1 MALNSLSAECLSKSR
16 RHLHST
22 DTPFCDALDIDG
34 SASVNMT
41 AAVMELDEGDD
52 DDEDV
57 AAPERKGN
65 RELTTA
71 EGSDTLVLAT
81 RVRCSLQNHL
91 AYKSSRFLCTQ
102 RKI

>member
-1 MALNSLSAECLSKSR
+1 MPLCSIKRRGPQQPLSAKCLSKSCC
-16 RHLHST
+16 HLHST
-22 DTPFCDALDIDG
+22 DIPFCDALDIDG

-65 RELTTA
+65 QELN
-71 EGSDTLVLAT
+71 DRRNTLVL
-81 RVRCSLQNHL
+81 
-91 AYKSSRFLCTQ
+91 
-102 RKI
+102 